1 MTKKIIAILMSMS
14 LLFILCACGSN
25 GNNSTDEEQTTN
37 ETNTQMNEVETTVK
51 TVDLK
56 KVYDDCVALM
66 PEMTVLDADMMYDFC
81 GVNPADC
88 AESYVA
94 VCADSLR
101 ADEIWIIK
109 AKDADA
115 LKRIEDA
122 AKNRLQAKD
131 EESITYSP
139 EQNKV
144 VKAANTIGIGEY
156 FGLLVSPDV
165 DQLANVCYDAAK

>member
-1 MTKKIIAILMSMS
+1 MTKKIIAVLMSLS
-14 LLFILCACGSN
+14 LLFVLCSCASKADN
-25 GNNSTDEEQTTN
+25 EEQTSS
-37 ETNTQMNEVETTVK
+37 ETNTQINEVKPTEK
-51 TVDLK
+51 IVDLK

-115 LKRIEDA
+115 LKRIEEA
-122 AKNRLQAKD
+122 AKNRIQAKD

-139 EQNKV
+139 EQNKI
-144 VKAANTIGIGEY
+144 VKAAKTIIIGEY

-165 DQLANVCYDAAK
+165 DKLANVCYDAAK

>member
-1 MTKKIIAILMSMS
+1 MSKKIIAILMSMS
-14 LLFILCACGSN
+14 LLLLLCSCVSK
-25 GNNSTDEEQTTN
+25 GNDEPEEPN
-37 ETNTQMNEVETTVK
+37 DSNTQINEVDTTVK
-51 TVDLK
+51 VVDLK

-66 PEMTVLDADMMYDFC
+66 PEMTILDAELMYDFC
-81 GVNPADC
+81 GVNPDDC
-88 AESYVA
+88 AESYIA
-94 VCADSLR
+94 VCSDSLR

-144 VKAANTIGIGEY
+144 VKAAKTIVIGEY

>member
-1 MTKKIIAILMSMS
+1 MAKKIIAVLMSLS
-14 LLFILCACGSN
+14 LLFVLCSCASKGDN
-25 GNNSTDEEQTTN
+25 EEQTSG
-37 ETNTQMNEVETTVK
+37 ETNTQINEVKPTEK
-51 TVDLK
+51 NVDLK

-66 PEMTVLDADMMYDFC
+66 PEMTVLDAEMMYNFC
-81 GVNPADC
+81 GVNPEDC

-109 AKDADA
+109 AKDAES
-115 LKRIEDA
+115 LKRIEEA

-139 EQNKV
+139 EQNKI
-144 VKAANTIGIGEY
+144 VKAAKTIIIGEY

-165 DQLANVCYDAAK
+165 DELANVCYDAAK